1 MSKAAREMR
10 MLKQWLGLPL
20 RAKEDAERED
30 TETDEEVN
38 RYPRF
43 YEGRRYRIEDGDKT
57 STFLNPM
64 TGTGCVYRYEG
75 KSGIHYCFR
84 EERGGWTRTYTAAQL
99 VGKRIQEE
107 M

>member
-1 MSKAAREMR
+1 MR

-20 RAKEDAERED
+20 LTAEEVETED
-30 TETDEEVN
+30 TGPEDEEE

-43 YEGRRYRIEDGDKT
+43 YEGRRYMIVDEDKT
-57 STFLNPM
+57 STFMNVV

-84 EERGGWTRTYTAAQL
+84 EERGGWLRTYTNNQL
-99 VGKRIQEE
+99 IGKRIKEVT
-107 M
+107 